1 MTPLDSAAPPKP
13 HTFGYW
19 LRENVRQIVGAMVMV
34 LIVRAYAVEIFKIP
48 TGSMATTLYGMHVRV
63 ACPRCGW
70 EYAVGAS
77 PPPEHYGAEQSR
89 DFRARRADQ
98 AAECPSCGQEN
109 RLGDFHEHGGHK
121 IIANKWIYLVKDP
134 ERWDVVVFRFLDGE
148 RRPLNY
154 IKRLAGLPGERIA
167 IRRGDV
173 TINGKIAAKPD
184 AVQEAV
190 WIPVYDSRCENAH
203 REAWV
208 LEPGWTREGDGA
220 AARWDLAAP
229 AGSPARISF
238 TRQIR
243 SDLAYNNTGYA
254 SGETVGDLRARAEL
268 ATEPGSVFEVGIR
281 EDDDEYVAHLA
292 ESGPGFVLRRT
303 DGVETGRWPVA
314 ERIAAGKTWEVSFVN
329 ADDRL
334 RLSVDGRAILA
345 VDVPAEPGARER
357 ESGVWLSGEGRLS
370 LTRVRID
377 RDIQYLTGGI
387 DGFEIPKG
395 EYFFL
400 GDNSA
405 NSNDSRGWNSPDLD
419 QVHTVRR
426 ERILGRASYALL
438 YVELDWPWRIPWK
451 RLSLKEVR

>member
-1 MTPLDSAAPPKP
+1 MTEAAAPPQP

-48 TGSMATTLYGMHVRV
+48 TGSMAATLYGMHVRID
-63 ACPRCGW
+63 CPRCGW

-77 PPPEHYGAEQSR
+77 PPPEHYDAERSH

-98 AAECPSCGQEN
+98 VAECPSCGVEN
-109 RLGDFHEHGGHK
+109 RLGDFREHGGHK
-121 IIANKWIYLVKDP
+121 IIANKWVYLVRDP

-154 IKRLAGLPGERIA
+154 IKRLAGLPGERLE

-173 TINGKIAAKPD
+173 WIDGKIATKPD

-190 WIPVYDSRCENAH
+190 WIPVYDSRNENPH
-203 REAWV
+203 REAWT
-208 LEPGWTREGDGA
+208 LDPGWTREGGGP
-220 AARWDLAAP
+220 ARWDLAAP
-229 AGSPARISF
+229 SGAPAGMAFSRE
-238 TRQIR
+238 IR
-243 SDLAYNNTGYA
+243 SDLAYNNTGHV
-254 SGETVGDLRARAEL
+254 SGEIVGDLRVRADL
-268 ATEPGSVFEVGIR
+268 AMEPGGVFEIGIR
-281 EDDDEYVAHLA
+281 EGADTFVARLA
-292 ESGPGFVLRRT
+292 ESGSGFLLRRT
-303 DGVETGRWPVA
+303 DGVETGRWAIP
-314 ERIAAGKTWEVSFVN
+314 ERLAAGRTHEVTLVN

-334 RLSVDGRAILA
+334 RLAVDGREILA
-345 VDVPAEPGARER
+345 ADVPAVPDARGR
-357 ESGVWLSGEGRLS
+357 ESGVRLSGEGKLS
-370 LTRVRID
+370 LARVRID
-377 RDIQYLTGGI
+377 RDIHYLAGGL
-387 DGFEIPKG
+387 DGFDIPEG

-405 NSNDSRGWNSPDLD
+405 NSNDSRGWNSPDLE

-438 YVELDWPWRIPWK
+438 YVELDWPWRIPWT
-451 RLSLKEVR
+451 RLSVKEVR